1 MKKLVVLTG
10 AGMSAESGLST
21 FRDSNGLWE
30 NYPVQQV
37 ATPEGW
43 KKNPELVLK
52 FYNMLRKQLLKVK
65 PNDGHK
71 GLVELE
77 KKYDTCIVTQNVD
90 NLHERAGSSN
100 VIHLHGELIKVRGIV
115 HGEFIKEL
123 KPEEYEVKMGD
134 CTPFGDQFRPHIVW
148 FGEDVPMMDKV
159 ILKTE
164 KADIFVVIGS
174 SLVVYPAAALINFV
188 PTNVPIYV
196 IDPKDVSL
204 PSRPNVH
211 HLKMKASEGVRKLLE
226 IL

>member
-43 KKNPELVLK
+43 KENPELVLK
-52 FYNMLRKQLLKVK
+52 FYNMLRNQLLKVK

-77 KKYDTCIVTQNVD
+77 KKYDTCIVTQNID
-90 NLHERAGSSN
+90 NLHERAGSNN
-100 VIHLHGELIKVRGIV
+100 VIHLHGELTKIRGTV
-115 HGEFIKEL
+115 HKEYIKEL
-123 KPEEYEVKMGD
+123 KPEEYEVKIGD
-134 CTPFGDQFRPHIVW
+134 YTPFGDQFRPHIVW
-148 FGEDVPMMDKV
+148 FGEEVPMMDKV
-159 ILKTE
+159 IKETE

-188 PTNVPIYV
+188 PTNAPIYV
-196 IDPKDVSL
+196 IDPKEVSL

-211 HLKMKASEGVRKLLE
+211 HLKMKASEGIRKLIE

>member
-43 KKNPELVLK
+43 KENPELVLK

-77 KKYDTCIVTQNVD
+77 KKYDICIVTQNVD
-90 NLHERAGSSN
+90 NLHERAGSNN
-100 VIHLHGELIKVRGIV
+100 VIHLHGELTKISGTV
-115 HGEFIKEL
+115 HGEYIKEL
-123 KPEEYEVKMGD
+123 KPEEYEVKIGD

-148 FGEDVPMMDKV
+148 FGEAVPIMDKV

-188 PTNVPIYV
+188 PTNTPIYV
-196 IDPKDVSL
+196 IDPQDLSL

-211 HLKMKASEGVRKLLE
+211 HLKMKASEGVRKLIE

>member
-43 KKNPELVLK
+43 KENPELVLK

-71 GLVELE
+71 GIVELE

-90 NLHERAGSSN
+90 NLHERAGSNN
-100 VIHLHGELIKVRGIV
+100 VIHLHGELTKIRGTV
-115 HGEFIKEL
+115 HKEYIKEL
-123 KPEEYEVKMGD
+123 KPEEYEVKIGN

-148 FGEDVPMMDKV
+148 FGEAVPMMDKV
-159 ILKTE
+159 IRKTE

-188 PTNVPIYV
+188 PTNAPIYV
-196 IDPKDVSL
+196 IDPQDLSL

-211 HLKMKASEGVRKLLE
+211 HLKMKASEGVRKLIE